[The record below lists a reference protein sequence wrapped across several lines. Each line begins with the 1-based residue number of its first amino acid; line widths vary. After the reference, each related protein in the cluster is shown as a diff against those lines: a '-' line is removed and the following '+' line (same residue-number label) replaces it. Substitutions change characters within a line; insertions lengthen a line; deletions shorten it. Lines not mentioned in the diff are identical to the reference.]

1 MLHFAHCMST
11 FVRNKCTPLTI
22 MRMSFST
29 KFLQRKALLLPIL
42 FALHACGP
50 DKEVIVNEKVS
61 EKVNAFRDKKNMECR
76 QKLLVEA
83 EQIVDSL
90 LLAEA
95 KMELGD
101 SLTRLR
107 PAKPLK
113 PAPLPP
119 IDSLKVQPIFTPA
132 PSADG
137 KK

>member
-1 MLHFAHCMST
+1 MHLP
-11 FVRNKCTPLTI
+11 VG
-22 MRMSFST
+22 
-29 KFLQRKALLLPIL
+29 LQDKRHGFHHDRLG
-42 FALHACGP
+42 GP